1 MSGLSYSL
9 TAKSPLLNFCQCGIF
24 WRFFKKVR
32 PDSELK
38 KPKRITLNC
47 VISEWICREQS
58 KTRTSDLVLGPDL
71 NKLILSDVEH
81 STNFEDQRII
91 SDVNNLC
98 WELALD
104 ENELFEY
111 IHMFFRHRNQPKP
124 VLNSNAF
131 NMKLL
136 SVFEVC

>member
-1 MSGLSYSL
+1 MNRDCISAQSYDTVSVHDQKK
-9 TAKSPLLNFCQCGIF
+9 TS
-24 WRFFKKVR
+24 RF
-32 PDSELK
+32 
-38 KPKRITLNC
+38 
-47 VISEWICREQS
+47 
-58 KTRTSDLVLGPDL
+58 
-71 NKLILSDVEH
+71 LSDVEH
-81 STNFEDQRII
+81 STNFADQRKI

-131 NMKLL
+131 NMRLPSKYFKFVYWKIFWVFNSEVKFYCRTITFLRENPNCSKLKARQTWNATAQN
-136 SVFEVC
+136 